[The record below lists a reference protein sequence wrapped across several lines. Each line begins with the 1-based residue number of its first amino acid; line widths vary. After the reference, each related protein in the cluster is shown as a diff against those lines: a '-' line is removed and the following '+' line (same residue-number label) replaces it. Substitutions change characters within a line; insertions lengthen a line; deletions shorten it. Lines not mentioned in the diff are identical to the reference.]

1 MNEKAR
7 QRIYDNMDAVRK
19 ARNLTKAALAD
30 AMGVSRASIYSA
42 NNGTTPSLD
51 RLEKFCLA
59 TGCPMSALVDGAVDP
74 EDYRIPDGI
83 EGMWPYNLACAI
95 QSYGYGRTSE
105 DGFDRHV
112 YAPGILAALESLTE
126 RQQKVITLRFR
137 SMMTLEDVAKEMGVT
152 RERVRQVE
160 ARALREL
167 ARPQAY
173 NLWYMVPRRELL
185 DVAEERDRARLE
197 CVTLR
202 QKLER
207 FMEAHGIPKE
217 AAGPGDECMGIK
229 LDAMDLSVRSYNVLK
244 RAGIDTVGQLRGL
257 TVGDL
262 KKFRNMG
269 LKSLKEVVSKAADF
283 GIEIAE

>member
-1 MNEKAR
+1 MNEQTK
-7 QRIYDNMDAVRK
+7 QRIYDNMEAIRK
-19 ARNLTKAALAD
+19 ARGLTKAALAD

-42 NNGTTPSLD
+42 NNGITPSLD

-95 QSYGYGRTSE
+95 QSYGYVRASG

-137 SMMTLEDVAKEMGVT
+137 SMMTLEDVSKEMGVT

-160 ARALREL
+160 AKALRML

-185 DVAEERDRARLE
+185 DVAEERDKARLE

-207 FMEAHGIPKE
+207 FMELHGIQEE
-217 AAGPGDECMGIK
+217 AIEEEMELMDLK
-229 LDAMDLSVRSYNVLK
+229 LDAMDLSVRSYNALK

-269 LKSLKEVVSKAADF
+269 LKSLKEVVSKAKEF
-283 GIEIAE
+283 GIEIAD